1 MKNNTILL
9 LVAIFLFSQ
18 FAVSQTRFEVAQ
30 ESIEFKFTTWNTEWL
45 SCSQYGPTDENLQV
59 NNVVSVIKAINPD
72 VLALQEVGTSDM
84 YTTIDTLVRRLGA
97 AWGGAMVYSS
107 KDNCGQNQGIIY
119 KKSKI
124 ELVSASFITNGGS
137 SYDWSSGRYPVLYT
151 VNLLAGGTS
160 IPVSFINI
168 HAKAMGDESS
178 YLRRKNASIG
188 LKALLDGSGYNT
200 KRVVVLGDLNDY
212 LVGTQC
218 SSCIPFESPYKNFMD
233 DTQNYKCLTNTL
245 YDPNYN
251 SPVIDNIIIT
261 NELVEDY
268 KVNSTRRET
277 LATQGIAN
285 YNNTTSDH
293 VPVSATFTIGGTG
306 GSTCESLVIS
316 ETFAESLGNY
326 TPYSVSGLQSWGWRP
341 VYGAV
346 MSGYANLVNN
356 ENEDWLISPAYDLS
370 LKSSATLTFNHAINF
385 AATENDKMMNHTLW
399 ASVNYSNGTLP
410 ANAAWTQLTIPTMA
424 SGNSWSFVNSGNIEI
439 PTQLLQNNVRFAFKY
454 QSNATTAST
463 WEIKELNLYATCVD
477 TNIAVKNEIPQSKI
491 SVIGKRIKVENHQ
504 PLSIDVF
511 DITGRVLFSVKS
523 IQSVE
528 IPVLQSGIYII
539 RTGNKANKVVV
550 E

>member
-1 MKNNTILL
+1 
-9 LVAIFLFSQ
+9 
-18 FAVSQTRFEVAQ
+18 
-30 ESIEFKFTTWNTEWL
+30 
-45 SCSQYGPTDENLQV
+45 
-59 NNVVSVIKAINPD
+59 
-72 VLALQEVGTSDM
+72 
-84 YTTIDTLVRRLGA
+84 
-97 AWGGAMVYSS
+97 MVYSS
-107 KDNCGQNQGIIY
+107 KDNCGQNQGFIY

-124 ELVSASFITNGGS
+124 ELVNATYITNGGS
-137 SYDWSSGRYPVLYT
+137 SYDWSSGRYPVLYNI
-151 VNLLAGGTS
+151 NLLAGGTS

-218 SSCIPFESPYKNFMD
+218 SSCSPAESPYKNFMD
-233 DTQNYKCLTNTL
+233 DIQNFKCLTNTL

-251 SPVIDNIIIT
+251 SPVIDNIIIS

-293 VPVSATFTIGGTG
+293 VPVSATFTIGSTG
-306 GSTCESLVIS
+306 VSTCESLAIS

-326 TPYSVSGLQSWGWRP
+326 TPYSVSGLQSWGWRSN
-341 VYGAV
+341 YGAV

-356 ENEDWLISPAYDLS
+356 ANEDWLISPAYDLS
-370 LKSSATLTFNHAINF
+370 IRSSATLTFNHAINF
-385 AATENDKMMNHTLW
+385 AATENDKIMNHTLW

-410 ANAAWTQLTIPTMA
+410 SNASWTQLTIPTMA
-424 SGNSWSFVNSGNIEI
+424 SGNSWTFVNSGNISI
-439 PTQLLQNNVRFAFKY
+439 PTQLLQKDIRFAFKY
-454 QSNATTAST
+454 QSNSTAAST
-463 WEIKELNLYATCVD
+463 WEIKELNLNAACVN
-477 TNIAVKNEIPQSKI
+477 TNITDKTEISQSKI
-491 SVIGKRIKVENHQ
+491 SVVGKRIKIENKQ
-504 PLSIDVF
+504 PLSVSVV
-511 DITGRVLFSVKS
+511 DITGRVLFSVKP
-523 IQSVE
+523 IQIVE